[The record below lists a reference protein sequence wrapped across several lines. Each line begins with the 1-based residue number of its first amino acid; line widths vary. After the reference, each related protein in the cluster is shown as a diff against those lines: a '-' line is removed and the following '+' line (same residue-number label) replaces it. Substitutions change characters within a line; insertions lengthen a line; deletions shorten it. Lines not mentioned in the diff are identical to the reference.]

1 MNRIDDVYDL
11 LSESVK
17 RDVTSGDNGPS
28 ECFDRRPISLM
39 LVANNDQLERNKLIK
54 ITNVWRPDWL
64 KEGVQVASGKHS
76 FVSASPKPGKLIRCF
91 RDEHYN
97 PDVHHVSKKGIVASP
112 AYNMDDLDQAWVAT
126 VNEERARLQQEKIQD
141 WMLEDVLDAAEQI
154 CFVKSH
160 LIALTDEGFKNLEYD
175 EDAKCDICQSYNG
188 EDGNEL
194 VFCEKCNVCVHQ
206 ACYGIPNLPDG
217 PWHCRLCE
225 MEVHSSARCALCP
238 NKGGAMKL
246 VESWCH
252 VSCALW
258 VPEVS
263 FQDVDLMEPITNI
276 NGIPQAR
283 KNLVCVL
290 CKIHYGA
297 PIQCSVKKCKVAFHV
312 TCAFQHNMTMI
323 QELNGYDVR
332 LLGHC
337 PKHSSKEYQS
347 RLAQLRSLKKTA
359 AQQTDVDPT
368 PAAITTNPANSS
380 PSKSDVSPDKSVPTL
395 ERTNDPTANFH
406 IHVTRDDVA
415 ALLRRWAQQKS
426 SKRSG
431 GTISSD
437 HSYQVPLEIVE
448 QLLSYWRLKR
458 RTNFNKPLIVEAPQ
472 RWLTEPLPSPADLSV
487 SSGEVVERCKD
498 VRLSLDR
505 ARLICDMVLSRE
517 KRKTSLVRTMKSIS
531 HVQLDTVVEDP
542 VAACADEVIAKAHI
556 GSSVYDATDYSTSAL
571 VENTVVEGNEAKP
584 AGYIMTGNPVVDSLS
599 PDQLVVDPFI
609 LARLRA
615 SFSRKRGRR
624 RQRPSNEGRV
634 GAEAC
639 RQMKVGE
646 FLTSPVR
653 RRGRPRK
660 ALTIVQT
667 NSAVQPTTRLQD
679 PNGTDETF
687 DVPYDSLP

>member
-1 MNRIDDVYDL
+1 
-11 LSESVK
+11 
-17 RDVTSGDNGPS
+17 
-28 ECFDRRPISLM
+28 M
-39 LVANNDQLERNKLIK
+39 LVANNDQLERSKLIK
-54 ITNVWRPDWL
+54 ITNIWRPDWL

-76 FVSASPKPGKLIRCF
+76 SMSAFPKKADLPVVKRKITSCSLPDKLIRCF

-112 AYNMDDLDQAWVAT
+112 VYNIDDLDQAWVTT
-126 VNEERARLQQEKIQD
+126 VNEERTRLQQERIQD

-160 LIALTDEGFKNLEYD
+160 LSTLTDEGLKNLEYD
-175 EDAKCDICQSYNG
+175 EDAKCDVCQSYNG

-225 MEVHSSARCALCP
+225 MEAHLTARCALCP

-246 VESWCH
+246 IDDYRSWCH

-323 QELNGYDVR
+323 QELSGYDVR

-347 RLAQLRSLKKTA
+347 RLAQLRLLKKPTA
-359 AQQTDVDPT
+359 QHADTDFT
-368 PAAITTNPANSS
+368 PVASSTNPLSPS
-380 PSKSDVSPDKSVPTL
+380 PSKSDASPDKYVPTS
-395 ERTNDPTANFH
+395 ERRRPRGPRKHQDTNDPTANFYM
-406 IHVTRDDVA
+406 HVTRDDVV
-415 ALLRRWAQQKS
+415 ALLHRWAQQRS
-426 SKRSG
+426 SKRSS
-431 GTISSD
+431 GTTSSD
-437 HSYQVPLEIVE
+437 QSHQVPLDIVE
-448 QLLSYWRLKR
+448 QLLTYWRLKR
-458 RTNFNKPLIVEAPQ
+458 RINFNKPLVVEVPQ
-472 RWLTEPLPSPADLSV
+472 RWFTEPLPSPADFPV

-517 KRKTSLVRTMKSIS
+517 KKKTTLVRTMKSIS

-556 GSSVYDATDYSTSAL
+556 GSSVYDTTDYSAL
-571 VENTVVEGNEAKP
+571 SIVESSVVGGAKAKP
-584 AGYIMTGNPVVDSLS
+584 AGYIMTGNPVVDSLP

-624 RQRPSNEGRV
+624 RQRPLNEGRV
-634 GAEAC
+634 GAEVC
-639 RQMKVGE
+639 RQPKLSD
-646 FLTSPVR
+646 FLTAPVR

-660 ALTIVQT
+660 ALTAVQT
-667 NSAVQPTTRLQD
+667 NSDVQAMAGLQD
-679 PNGTDETF
+679 PDDTEDTL
-687 DVPYDSLP
+687 DVSYNSLS

>member
-1 MNRIDDVYDL
+1 M
-11 LSESVK
+11 
-17 RDVTSGDNGPS
+17 
-28 ECFDRRPISLM
+28 
-39 LVANNDQLERNKLIK
+39 
-54 ITNVWRPDWL
+54 
-64 KEGVQVASGKHS
+64 
-76 FVSASPKPGKLIRCF
+76 SASPKKADLPVVKR
-91 RDEHYN
+91 
-97 PDVHHVSKKGIVASP
+97 KGIIASP
-112 AYNMDDLDQAWVAT
+112 AYNMDDLDHAWVAT
-126 VNEERARLQQEKIQD
+126 VNEERARLHQEKIQD

-160 LIALTDEGFKNLEYD
+160 LSALTDEGLKNLEYD

-206 ACYGIPNLPDG
+206 ACYGIPNLPEG

-225 MEVHSSARCALCP
+225 MEAHSTARCALCP

-246 VESWCH
+246 IDDYRSWCH
-252 VSCALW
+252 VSCALREKTW
-258 VPEVS
+258 S
-263 FQDVDLMEPITNI
+263 
-276 NGIPQAR
+276 
-283 KNLVCVL
+283 VCSA
-290 CKIHYGA
+290 KFIM
-297 PIQCSVKKCKVAFHV
+297 
-312 TCAFQHNMTMI
+312 HNMTMI

-347 RLAQLRSLKKTA
+347 RLAQLRSLKKTT
-359 AQQTDVDPT
+359 AQQTDADPA
-368 PAAITTNPANSS
+368 PVAITTNSVNPS
-380 PSKSDVSPDKSVPTL
+380 PSKSDASPGKSAPAS

-406 IHVTRDDVA
+406 MHVTRDDVV
-415 ALLRRWAQQKS
+415 ALLRWWAQQKTL
-426 SKRSG
+426 KRSS
-431 GTISSD
+431 GTSSD
-437 HSYQVPLEIVE
+437 QVYQVPLEIVE
-448 QLLSYWRLKR
+448 QLLTYWRLKR

-472 RWLTEPLPSPADLSV
+472 RWLTEPLPSPADLPV

-517 KRKTSLVRTMKSIS
+517 KKKTSLVRTMKSIS

-556 GSSVYDATDYSTSAL
+556 GSSVYDATDYSTSAI
-571 VENTVVEGNEAKP
+571 VGNSVVEGTKAKP

-599 PDQLVVDPFI
+599 PDQLVVDPLI

-615 SFSRKRGRR
+615 SFARKRGRR
-624 RQRPSNEGRV
+624 RQRSSNEGRV
-634 GAEAC
+634 GAETY
-639 RQMKVGE
+639 RQTKLSE

-660 ALTIVQT
+660 ALTAVQT
-667 NSAVQPTTRLQD
+667 NSAVQSTAGLRD
-679 PNGTDETF
+679 PDGTGETF
-687 DVPYDSLP
+687 DVSYDSLP

>member
-1 MNRIDDVYDL
+1 MRAFSEAGRFCLGRLCPCVYICIHVGGLISRL
-11 LSESVK
+11 LKGRRVPVLCK
-17 RDVTSGDNGPS
+17 CDNQHYTL
-28 ECFDRRPISLM
+28 R
-39 LVANNDQLERNKLIK
+39 
-54 ITNVWRPDWL
+54 
-64 KEGVQVASGKHS
+64 
-76 FVSASPKPGKLIRCF
+76 PGKLIRCF

-97 PDVHHVSKKGIVASP
+97 PNVHHVSKKGIIASP
-112 AYNMDDLDQAWVAT
+112 TYNIDDLDQAWVVT

-154 CFVKSH
+154 CFVKSR
-160 LIALTDEGFKNLEYD
+160 LNALTDQGLKNLEYD

-225 MEVHSSARCALCP
+225 MGAHSTARCALCP

-246 VESWCH
+246 IDDYRSWCH

-263 FQDVDLMEPITNI
+263 FQDVDLMEPITNV

-347 RLAQLRSLKKTA
+347 RLAQLRSLRKA
-359 AQQTDVDPT
+359 GVQQADMDPS
-368 PAAITTNPANSS
+368 PIPITTNAFNPS
-380 PSKSDVSPDKSVPTL
+380 PSKSDASPDKFAPVFD
-395 ERTNDPTANFH
+395 RTNDPTANFH
-406 IHVTRDDVA
+406 MHVTRDEVV
-415 ALLRRWAQQKS
+415 ALLRRWAQQKNL
-426 SKRSG
+426 KRSNSAV
-431 GTISSD
+431 SSD
-437 HSYQVPLEIVE
+437 QNHQVPLEIVE
-448 QLLSYWRLKR
+448 QLLTYWRLKR
-458 RTNFNKPLIVEAPQ
+458 RANFNKPLVIEVPQ
-472 RWLTEPLPSPADLSV
+472 RWFTESLPAPANLPI
-487 SSGEVVERCKD
+487 SSGEVVERCKG

-517 KRKTSLVRTMKSIS
+517 KKKTSLVRTMKSIS
-531 HVQLDTVVEDP
+531 HVQLDSVVEDP

-556 GSSVYDATDYSTSAL
+556 GSSVYDATNYPTSAIT
-571 VENTVVEGNEAKP
+571 ENKMVEGTEAKP
-584 AGYIMTGNPVVDSLS
+584 AGYIMTGNPVVDSLP
-599 PDQLVVDPFI
+599 PDQLVVDPII
-609 LARLRA
+609 LTRLRA
-615 SFSRKRGRR
+615 SFLRKRGRR
-624 RQRPSNEGRV
+624 RQRPLNEGRMGGEV
-634 GAEAC
+634 Y
-639 RQMKVGE
+639 RQPKISE
-646 FLTSPVR
+646 FLVSPVK

-660 ALTIVQT
+660 ALTAVQT
-667 NSAVQPTTRLQD
+667 NSAVQSTTRMQD
-679 PNGTDETF
+679 SNGIETVF
-687 DVPYDSLP
+687 DLSYESLP

>member
-1 MNRIDDVYDL
+1 
-11 LSESVK
+11 
-17 RDVTSGDNGPS
+17 
-28 ECFDRRPISLM
+28 M
-39 LVANNDQLERNKLIK
+39 LVANNDQLVRTKLIK

-76 FVSASPKPGKLIRCF
+76 FMSASPKPGKLIRCF

-97 PDVHHVSKKGIVASP
+97 PDVHHVSKKGIVAAP
-112 AYNMDDLDQAWVAT
+112 VYNMDDLDQAWVAT

-160 LIALTDEGFKNLEYD
+160 LSALTDEGLKNLEYD

-225 MEVHSSARCALCP
+225 MEAHSSARCALCP

-246 VESWCH
+246 VDDYRSWCH

-323 QELNGYDVR
+323 QELSGYDVR

-368 PAAITTNPANSS
+368 LAAITTNPANSS
-380 PSKSDVSPDKSVPTL
+380 PSKSDASPDKSVPTL

-406 IHVTRDDVA
+406 IYVTRDDVV

-431 GTISSD
+431 GAISPD
-437 HSYQVPLEIVE
+437 YSYQVPLEIVE

-472 RWLTEPLPSPADLSV
+472 RWLTEPLPSPADLPV

-556 GSSVYDATDYSTSAL
+556 GSSVYDATNYSTSAL
-571 VENTVVEGNEAKP
+571 VENTAVEGTEAKP

-639 RQMKVGE
+639 RQMKISE

-667 NSAVQPTTRLQD
+667 NSAVQPTASLQD

-687 DVPYDSLP
+687 DVSYDSLL